1 VKTPPFCILCLV
13 NDQRLMPT
21 ETVPRALGHLRVALD
36 DAHARAGR
44 ELRLTAAQAE
54 LLCAALR
61 PASVGALAQV
71 LRCDRTN
78 VTHLVDRAVERG
90 WIERRSHDT
99 DRRQSL
105 IALTPRGEELARQF
119 IERLEAQ
126 LAPMLATWSDKR
138 QHAAVDM
145 LNGIA
150 DELDRS
156 SADPAQQAA
165 GE

>member
-1 VKTPPFCILCLV
+1 VKESLFRYPRLMS
-13 NDQRLMPT
+13 DQRWTPA

-36 DAHARAGR
+36 DAYSRVSR
-44 ELRLTAAQAE
+44 DLELTTAQAE

-61 PASVGALAQV
+61 PAAVGALAQL

-90 WIERRSHDT
+90 WVERRSHDT

-105 IALTPRGEELARQF
+105 IALTPHGEQLARRF

-126 LAPMLATWSDKR
+126 LTPMLANWSDKR
-138 QHAAVDM
+138 QRAAVEM
-145 LNGIA
+145 LHEVA
-150 DELDRS
+150 DELDRGS
-156 SADPAQQAA
+156 VDSARQAA
-165 GE
+165 RQ